1 MDKITFSTLDKAC
14 LILIPALLLCLLHNM
29 PYGYYI
35 LIRFGACIILGC
47 LSFRY
52 YNEHKKDLAILFGA
66 IALLFQPFF
75 KIALGR
81 TMWNIVDL
89 IVAIILG
96 FILYK
101 RYRLSK

>member
-1 MDKITFSTLDKAC
+1 MNQMKFSTLDKAC
-14 LILIPALLLCLLHNM
+14 MILIPALLLCLLHM

-35 LIRFGACIILGC
+35 LVRFLAFIIFGC
-47 LSFRY
+47 LTYRY
-52 YNEHKKDLAILFGA
+52 YNEKKEDLAIMFGA

-75 KIALGR
+75 KIVLGR
-81 TMWNIVDL
+81 AIWNIVDV